1 MFRASRAVSCTVSY
15 STDPIVTDALHV
27 FGRLA
32 EDVGPIGVIALVV
45 DADGETIDLCICDDD
60 DAVEERSRLLLELYA
75 GDATAVVFAT
85 IRTGP
90 TAPTAAEVSR
100 YERLREHADA
110 VGLPLLDWC
119 FLGDDAR

>member
-1 MFRASRAVSCTVSY
+1 MFRASSALSY
-15 STDPIVTDALHV
+15 TTNPIVADAVHV
-27 FGRLA
+27 FSNLA
-32 EDVGPIGVIALVV
+32 GDVGPIGVIALVV
-45 DADGETIDLCICDDD
+45 GADGETLDLCICDDD

-75 GDATAVVFAT
+75 GDAIAVVFAT

-90 TAPTAAEVSR
+90 SVPTPAEVSR

-119 FLGDDAR
+119 FLGDDER